1 MIYNN
6 KGLNNK
12 VDFSF
17 VIVLH
22 FGGKI
27 PSNCIEKQCRQDRKT
42 EISVRVERK
51 ERARLFGYFVFC
63 RCQETADLEGK
74 KGLNNF
80 KVQETLQESKKKK
93 SRARKTVRHP
103 TAGDNWKKGYILINF
118 IDSIVT
124 LSQVES
130 NRTQLL
136 VSLLLWIIYCSFV
149 TKLSKRDILF
159 MCH

>member
-93 SRARKTVRHP
+93 IKSEKDCSAP
-103 TAGDNWKKGYILINF
+103 
-118 IDSIVT
+118 DSWG
-124 LSQVES
+124 
-130 NRTQLL
+130 QLEEGL
-136 VSLLLWIIYCSFV
+136 HF
-149 TKLSKRDILF
+149 DQF
-159 MCH
+159 H